1 MDKWKLLTI
10 LLVLLISLVSMAA
23 APASAPAAQSEL
35 VALTISNE
43 SNDYVTF
50 KLQGPAYYFLMV
62 KPGTTSTYTIKRGE
76 YTQKFY
82 SCGAFVDT
90 NLDLTKKQS
99 IYVPPC
105 GEKAFAVDK
114 ASSNKVDG
122 GQLIKLVKVNFENTT
137 DYNLVLVLH
146 GPGEYVFYVRSGEEV
161 SYTISKGD
169 YKVTQWGC
177 RYVKNFNYYPFANK
191 ETNLTCPSW

>member
-1 MDKWKLLTI
+1 MDKKKLFTI
-10 LLVLLISLVSMAA
+10 LSVLLISLLLMAA
-23 APASAPAAQSEL
+23 APAARSEL

-62 KPGTTSTYTIKRGE
+62 KPGETTTYTIKRGE

-105 GEKAFAVDK
+105 GEKAFSVDK

-122 GQLIKLVKVNFENTT
+122 GQLIKLVKVTFENDTN
-137 DYNLVLVLH
+137 YNLVLYLS
-146 GPGEYVFYVRSGEEV
+146 GTSEYVFFIRSGDEV
-161 SYTISKGD
+161 SYTISKTD
-169 YKVTQWGC
+169 YYEVTQWGC
-177 RYVKNFNYYPFANK
+177 PTVKHFNYYPFANK

>member
-1 MDKWKLLTI
+1 MDKRKLLTI
-10 LLVLLISLVSMAA
+10 LFVLLISLVLMAA
-23 APASAPAAQSEL
+23 VPAAQSEL
-35 VALTISNE
+35 VSLKIQNNSD
-43 SNDYVTF
+43 DYVTF

-62 KPGTTSTYTIKRGE
+62 KPGTSTTYTIKRGE

-90 NLDLTKKQS
+90 DLDLTKKQS

-122 GQLIKLVKVNFENTT
+122 GKLIKLVKVNFENDTN
-137 DYNLVLVLH
+137 YNLVLVLS
-146 GPGEYVFYVRSGEEV
+146 GTSEYVFFIRSGDEV

-169 YKVTQWGC
+169 YYEVTQWGC
-177 RYVKNFNYYPFANK
+177 PKVKNFNYYPFAHK
-191 ETNLTCPSW
+191 ETTLTCPGD